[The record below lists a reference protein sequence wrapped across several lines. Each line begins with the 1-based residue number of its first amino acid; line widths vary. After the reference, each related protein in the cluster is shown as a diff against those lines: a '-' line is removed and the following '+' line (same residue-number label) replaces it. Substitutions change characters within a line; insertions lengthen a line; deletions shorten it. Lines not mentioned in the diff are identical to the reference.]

1 MTGIG
6 TEDIKTKI
14 IENLTKNYHV
24 FFHPKMAVYYNKLF
38 KIILGN
44 ILQYTTIY
52 YNFSS
57 ENNFRKFLG
66 QMNGNFW
73 RAYSL
78 NQNYKQ
84 L

>member
-44 ILQYTTIY
+44 ILQYTIILVVKIIL
-52 YNFSS
+52 
-57 ENNFRKFLG
+57 E
-66 QMNGNFW
+66 NFW
-73 RAYSL
+73 D
-78 NQNYKQ
+78 K
-84 L
+84 

>member
-1 MTGIG
+1 MFFHPRITRIG

-44 ILQYTTIY
+44 ILQYTIILVVKIIL
-52 YNFSS
+52 
-57 ENNFRKFLG
+57 E
-66 QMNGNFW
+66 NFW
-73 RAYSL
+73 D
-78 NQNYKQ
+78 K
-84 L
+84 